1 MGDPY
6 DLGGSSNFGMF
17 LFGVAMEFPMRQSG
31 MKYDYKDMY
40 MYICLRQ
47 GCYSWQAYVI
57 VFCVIEDLLKCRVN
71 LCMVLCIEEMSF

>member
-31 MKYDYKDMY
+31 MKYDYKDMC
-40 MYICLRQ
+40 MYICLWR
-47 GCYSWQAYVI
+47 GCYSQWQAYVI
-57 VFCVIEDLLKCRVN
+57 VFCVTHRGKE
-71 LCMVLCIEEMSF
+71 F